1 MMPAPDIPT
10 LTSELSRLVQAAAP
24 GAEERHE
31 AKHRVYHFR
40 ASRQFCRVWPVTAHV
55 TLGFDRGAALDDP
68 AGVLQGAGTSVRHIK
83 ITLLNV
89 DLRSALTAL
98 IRQAHGHARS

>member
-1 MMPAPDIPT
+1 MPAPDFPT

-31 AKHRVYHFR
+31 AKHRVYHLR
-40 ASRQFCRVWPVTAHV
+40 AARQFRRVWPVTAHV
-55 TLGFDRGAALDDP
+55 TLGFDRGAAQDDP
-68 AGVLQGAGTSVRHIK
+68 AGVPQDAGTSVLHIT
-83 ITLLNV
+83 ITNLDA
-89 DLRSALTAL
+89 DLRSELTAL

>member
-1 MMPAPDIPT
+1 MMPAPDFPT

-31 AKHRVYHFR
+31 AKHRVYHLR
-40 ASRQFCRVWPVTAHV
+40 AARQFRRVWPVTAHV

-83 ITLLNV
+83 ITPLNA